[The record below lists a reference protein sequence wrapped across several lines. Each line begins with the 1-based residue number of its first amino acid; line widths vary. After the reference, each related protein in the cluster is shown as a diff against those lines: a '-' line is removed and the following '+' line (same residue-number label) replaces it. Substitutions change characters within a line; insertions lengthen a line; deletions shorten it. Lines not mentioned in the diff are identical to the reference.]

1 MNSLIDIYTAT
12 GDELDDAGRMQK
24 KLRHLG
30 ECDADY
36 RIRLLQSESPSN
48 GGPAFGEFKQAGQCS
63 IKTGGLTIRDY
74 FAAKVIQGFSSSM
87 GEMCLED
94 IEKSIPV
101 SAQLSYAIAD
111 AMLAARGE
119 SK

>member
-1 MNSLIDIYTAT
+1 MTMIDIYSAS
-12 GDELDDAGRMQK
+12 GLDLDAAGHQLKINRYAGETDSA
-24 KLRHLG
+24 LRARI
-30 ECDADY
+30 EQAEKSKRSEDAAKEY
-36 RIRLLQSESPSN
+36 FSAVESQQSAMFSV
-48 GGPAFGEFKQAGQCS
+48 
-63 IKTGGLTIRDY
+63 TLRDY
-74 FAAKVIQGFSSSM
+74 FAAKAIQGFSSSM